1 MKYRPARIF
10 RVASRVSL
18 TLAIVFCLG
27 VVVMQFAGIVAKNFA
42 VARELSTYRSEIAT
56 LRERK
61 ARQLRTI
68 ERLQTPAGALPEIHE
83 KLRLVKA
90 NEEIIY
96 VRGGVPQTIDP
107 DGTGPAR

>member
-1 MKYRPARIF
+1 MRYRPARVL
-10 RVASRVSL
+10 RVASRVGL

-27 VVVMQFAGIVAKNFA
+27 VVGMQFAGIVAKNFA
-42 VARELSTYRSEIAT
+42 VARELSTYRSDIAT

-68 ERLQTPAGALPEIHE
+68 VRLQTPAGALPEIHE

-96 VRGGVPQTIDP
+96 VRGAAPDRIDP
-107 DGTGPAR
+107 DGMGPAR